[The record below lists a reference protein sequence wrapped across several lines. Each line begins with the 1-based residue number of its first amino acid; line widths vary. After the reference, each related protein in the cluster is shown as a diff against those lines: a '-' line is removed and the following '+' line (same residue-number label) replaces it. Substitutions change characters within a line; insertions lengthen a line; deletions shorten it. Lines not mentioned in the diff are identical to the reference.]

1 MAFLLVLT
9 PLHSCYLCPT
19 IKPIKQFLR
28 NLLGRAGWRPG
39 GKVRVGVSVER
50 NREEKGILVDGLAH
64 DVRVEVCGDSIGGEG
79 MCGVGGGDILMRGS
93 EGILMGMIED
103 ILMRGSEGILMGM
116 IEGILMR
123 GSEGILMRGSEG
135 IHNTVVPPP
144 FNALVH
150 AFCSWH
156 AASRHGV

>member
-19 IKPIKQFLR
+19 IKPIKQFLQ

-79 MCGVGGGDILMRGS
+79 MCGVGGG
-93 EGILMGMIED
+93 GILMGMI
-103 ILMRGSEGILMGM
+103 EGILMGM

-135 IHNTVVPPP
+135 ILMRGSEGIQNTVVPPP

>member
-1 MAFLLVLT
+1 M
-9 PLHSCYLCPT
+9 
-19 IKPIKQFLR
+19 
-28 NLLGRAGWRPG
+28 
-39 GKVRVGVSVER
+39 RVGVSVER

-79 MCGVGGGDILMRGS
+79 MCGVGG
-93 EGILMGMIED
+93 
-103 ILMRGSEGILMGM
+103 EGILMGM

-135 IHNTVVPPP
+135 ILNTVVPPP
-144 FNALVH
+144 FNPLVH

>member
-64 DVRVEVCGDSIGGEG
+64 DVRVDVCGDSIGGEG
-79 MCGVGGGDILMRGS
+79 LRVGGG
-93 EGILMGMIED
+93 GILMGMIE
-103 ILMRGSEGILMGM
+103 GILMGM
-116 IEGILMR
+116 SEGILMR

-135 IHNTVVPPP
+135 IQNTVVPPP

>member
-19 IKPIKQFLR
+19 IKPIKQFLQ

-79 MCGVGGGDILMRGS
+79 MCGVGGG
-93 EGILMGMIED
+93 
-103 ILMRGSEGILMGM
+103 GILMGM

-123 GSEGILMRGSEG
+123 GSEGIQ
-135 IHNTVVPPP
+135 NTVVPPP

>member
-1 MAFLLVLT
+1 M
-9 PLHSCYLCPT
+9 
-19 IKPIKQFLR
+19 
-28 NLLGRAGWRPG
+28 
-39 GKVRVGVSVER
+39 RVGVSVER

-93 EGILMGMIED
+93 EGILMGMIE
-103 ILMRGSEGILMGM
+103 GILMGM

-123 GSEGILMRGSEG
+123 GSEGILMGMIEGILMRGSEG

>member
-1 MAFLLVLT
+1 M
-9 PLHSCYLCPT
+9 
-19 IKPIKQFLR
+19 
-28 NLLGRAGWRPG
+28 
-39 GKVRVGVSVER
+39 RVGVSVER

-79 MCGVGGGDILMRGS
+79 MCGVGGGDTLMRGS
-93 EGILMGMIED
+93 EGILMGMI
-103 ILMRGSEGILMGM
+103 EGILMGM

>member
-1 MAFLLVLT
+1 M
-9 PLHSCYLCPT
+9 
-19 IKPIKQFLR
+19 
-28 NLLGRAGWRPG
+28 
-39 GKVRVGVSVER
+39 RVGVSVER

-79 MCGVGGGDILMRGS
+79 LRVGGG
-93 EGILMGMIED
+93 GILMGMIEGILMGMSEG

-116 IEGILMR
+116 IEGILM
-123 GSEGILMRGSEG
+123 GMSEGILMRGSEG
-135 IHNTVVPPP
+135 TLNTVVPPP
-144 FNALVH
+144 FNPLVH

>member
-19 IKPIKQFLR
+19 IKPIKQFLQ

-79 MCGVGGGDILMRGS
+79 MCGVGGGDILMGGSEGILMRGS
-93 EGILMGMIED
+93 EGILMGMI
-103 ILMRGSEGILMGM
+103 EGILMGM

-135 IHNTVVPPP
+135 IQNTVVPPP

>member
-1 MAFLLVLT
+1 M
-9 PLHSCYLCPT
+9 
-19 IKPIKQFLR
+19 
-28 NLLGRAGWRPG
+28 
-39 GKVRVGVSVER
+39 RVGVSVER

-79 MCGVGGGDILMRGS
+79 LRVGGG
-93 EGILMGMIED
+93 GILMGMIEGILMGMSEG

-116 IEGILMR
+116 IEGILMGMSEGILMR

-135 IHNTVVPPP
+135 TLNTVVPPP
-144 FNALVH
+144 FNPLVH

>member
-1 MAFLLVLT
+1 M
-9 PLHSCYLCPT
+9 
-19 IKPIKQFLR
+19 
-28 NLLGRAGWRPG
+28 
-39 GKVRVGVSVER
+39 RVGVSVER

-79 MCGVGGGDILMRGS
+79 MCGVGGG
-93 EGILMGMIED
+93 
-103 ILMRGSEGILMGM
+103 GILMGM

-123 GSEGILMRGSEG
+123 GSEGIQ
-135 IHNTVVPPP
+135 NTVVPPP